1 MNDIDSI
8 QVLSSLDLEGTTV
21 TTAEGVQMAMVKL
34 RFHVQIQGG
43 PQHLQVMPL
52 PAIWTTPD
60 GARGIAEALQVRLG
74 GAAVAQATH
83 SPGSAAH

>member
-43 PQHLQVMPL
+43 PQHLQVIPL
-52 PAIWTTPD
+52 PAIWTTLD
-60 GARGIAEALQVRLG
+60 GARGIAEALQARLG
-74 GAAVAQATH
+74 SAPATVAPPVGSQAH
-83 SPGSAAH
+83 